1 MNILILSSMTN
12 KHFLEDFKLGNYFIA
27 HGHNVMVADIN
38 QVNSTM
44 NSVYDV
50 VLFRNFVPED
60 LSKLDSIKALYEEK
74 MAIIPD
80 VVPVYQKYNVGLYI
94 DVSLALNIPLC
105 ERAKEGVGYS
115 LTFPYRIDY
124 IVDNK
129 NFVIQKV
136 YEKYY
141 HSVIV
146 DGSIIYSFS
155 ESKGLRKI
163 ETDTHKTITSI
174 ADYLKSQEIDMA
186 EVVYVI
192 DDNGNIM
199 LSHINATHITL
210 DNRLC
215 DENKL
220 YSHIL
225 DVIERKK

>member
-1 MNILILSSMTN
+1 MTN
-12 KHFLEDFKLGNYFIA
+12 KHFLEDFKLGNYLIA

-44 NSVYDV
+44 NSVYDM

-60 LSKLDSIKALYEEK
+60 LAKLDSVKAIYQEK
-74 MAIIPD
+74 MALIPD
-80 VVPVYQKYNVGLYI
+80 VTPVYQKYNVGLYI

-105 ERAKEGVGYS
+105 ERAKEGVGYN
-115 LTFPYRIDY
+115 LTFPYRIANT
-124 IVDNK
+124 IDNN

-146 DGSIIYSFS
+146 DGSVIYSFS
-155 ESKGLRKI
+155 ESKGLRKVETECNQAI
-163 ETDTHKTITSI
+163 ESI
-174 ADYLKSQEIDMA
+174 ATYLKEQGIDMA
-186 EVVYVI
+186 EVIYVI
-192 DDNGNIM
+192 DDNGKLM
-199 LSHINATHITL
+199 LSHIDTTHIIL

-220 YSHIL
+220 YSRIL

>member
-60 LSKLDSIKALYEEK
+60 LSKLDSVKALYQEK
-74 MAIIPD
+74 IALIPD
-80 VVPVYQKYNVGLYI
+80 VTPVYQKYNVGLYI

-105 ERAKEGVGYS
+105 ERTKEGVGYN
-115 LTFPYRIDY
+115 LTFPYRI
-124 IVDNK
+124 VSTMDNK
-129 NFVIQKV
+129 SFVIQKV

-146 DGSIIYSFS
+146 DGNVVYTFS
-155 ESKGLRKI
+155 ESKGLRKV
-163 ETDTHKTITSI
+163 ETECNKTIESI
-174 ADYLKSQEIDMA
+174 ADYLKSQDIDMA

-199 LSHINATHITL
+199 LSHIDATHVTL

-220 YSHIL
+220 YSRIL